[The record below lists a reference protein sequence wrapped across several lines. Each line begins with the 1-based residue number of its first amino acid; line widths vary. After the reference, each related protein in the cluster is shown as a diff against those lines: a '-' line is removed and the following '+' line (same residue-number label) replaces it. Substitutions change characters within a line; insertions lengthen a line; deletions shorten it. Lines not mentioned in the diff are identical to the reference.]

1 MQPGLR
7 LHKEAGMSS
16 SLGKPD
22 SRSEISFSGSRAIG
36 WQVSLHS
43 YAWSPPTDVY
53 ETENNFVVRV
63 EAAGMR
69 ESDFSINAEDNFLVI
84 SGVRSES
91 PEWRAYR
98 QMEIRF
104 GEFSTT
110 IELPLGVDVSKADAD
125 YKDGFLNVIL
135 PKLKPTN
142 IIIKG

>member
-1 MQPGLR
+1 MSGLLR
-7 LHKEAGMSS
+7 KA
-16 SLGKPD
+16 D
-22 SRSEISFSGSRAIG
+22 SRTESSFSGTRAIG

-69 ESDFSINAEDNFLVI
+69 ESDFTINAEDNFLVI

-104 GEFSTT
+104 GEFSTS

>member
-1 MQPGLR
+1 MSGLLR
-7 LHKEAGMSS
+7 KA
-16 SLGKPD
+16 D
-22 SRSEISFSGSRAIG
+22 SRTESSFSGTRAIG

-53 ETENNFVVRV
+53 ETENNFVIRV

-69 ESDFSINAEDNFLVI
+69 ESDFTINAEDNFLVI
-84 SGVRSES
+84 SGVRTES

>member
-1 MQPGLR
+1 MSGLLR
-7 LHKEAGMSS
+7 KA
-16 SLGKPD
+16 D
-22 SRSEISFSGSRAIG
+22 SRTESSFSGTRAIG

-69 ESDFSINAEDNFLVI
+69 ESDFTINAEDNFLVI

-104 GEFSTT
+104 GEFSTS

-125 YKDGFLNVIL
+125 YKDGFLSVIL
-135 PKLKPTN
+135 PKLKPTT

>member
-1 MQPGLR
+1 
-7 LHKEAGMSS
+7 MSS
-16 SLGKPD
+16 NLWKPD
-22 SRSEISFSGSRAIG
+22 SRTERSFSGSRAIG
-36 WQVSLHS
+36 WQVSVRS

-53 ETENNFVVRV
+53 ETEASFVVRV
-63 EAAGMR
+63 EVAGMR
-69 ESDFSINAEDNFLVI
+69 EEDFTINAEDNFLVI
-84 SGVRSES
+84 SGLRSES

-110 IELPLGVDVSKADAD
+110 IELPLGVVVSKAEAD

-142 IIIKG
+142 ITIKG

>member
-1 MQPGLR
+1 
-7 LHKEAGMSS
+7 MSS
-16 SLGKPD
+16 SLRHSD
-22 SRSEISFSGSRAIG
+22 ARTESSFSGARAIG

-53 ETENNFVVRV
+53 ETENSFVIRV

-69 ESDFSINAEDNFLVI
+69 ESDFSINVEDNFLVI

-104 GEFSTT
+104 GEFSTA
-110 IELPLGVDVSKADAD
+110 IELPLGVDVGKADAD
-125 YKDGFLNVIL
+125 YKDGFLYVIL

>member
-1 MQPGLR
+1 
-7 LHKEAGMSS
+7 MSS
-16 SLGKPD
+16 SLGKAD
-22 SRSEISFSGSRAIG
+22 FRTEISFSGSRAIG

-43 YAWSPPTDVY
+43 YAWSPPTDVF

-63 EAAGMR
+63 EAAGMS
-69 ESDFSINAEDNFLVI
+69 ESDFTINAEDNFLVI
-84 SGVRSES
+84 SGVRSEP
-91 PEWRAYR
+91 PEWRSYR

-104 GEFSTT
+104 GEFSTA

>member
-1 MQPGLR
+1 MSTLLR
-7 LHKEAGMSS
+7 KA
-16 SLGKPD
+16 D
-22 SRSEISFSGSRAIG
+22 SRTESSFSGSRAIG

-104 GEFSTT
+104 GEFSTA